1 MFNLFKNLQEKF
13 INLLKEIKLFFSSGK
28 DKAVK
33 VVKKLT
39 VQYLN
44 DPSTPDLKQSVYL
57 PANNFMKLSV
67 NKMTTTGGSVVG
79 TVQWQAENAYINLVN
94 CLNSFQKYFP
104 ANVKRWAATSVL
116 RIFPRAGY
124 DANAYYDRSSLKFFY
139 FNSYVDKKMIYT
151 IESSDIVTH
160 ELGHAILD
168 AIRPDFWSAAAFEV
182 GAFHESFGDLNAL
195 LSVLQYDMVLNK
207 ILQTTGGN
215 LRQNNFV
222 SQLAEQFGTSLGIS
236 FGLRNAFNQVLYEN
250 PATLPV
256 DGDGL
261 TMEVHSFSV
270 VWTGAFY
277 DVFVSIF
284 EKLGKSKANLILA
297 RDIVTKLLFEAIT
310 KVPVSVKFFNSLA
323 KCMIDA
329 DKKFYAGAYSSIL
342 TTVFKK
348 RNILTSSDVSK
359 LQNNI
364 SVQGVQKE
372 NYLFK
377 NNKEIFLTTNHNKEK
392 IKVQLACDSF
402 HCDDKNTLNALAIF
416 DNQEESIKQA
426 EIFVDYLFKKDLV
439 GNKKKHSW
447 FIDKDNE
454 NKLTRSKIQCDS
466 LGFRNNCTIEGQ
478 PEYGKCWKPENN
490 SGCCPYGCPKIEPIE
505 ETVYKSC
512 ATRYSACNNTT
523 VYSSCNN
530 NIIS

>member
-1 MFNLFKNLQEKF
+1 MINLFKNLYEKF
-13 INLLKEIKLFFSSGK
+13 INLFQDIKSFLSSGK
-28 DKAVK
+28 NIPNK
-33 VVKKLT
+33 VIKKLT

-44 DPSTPDLKQSVYL
+44 DPTTPDLKQSVYL
-57 PANNFMKLSV
+57 PANNFMKLTV
-67 NKMTTTGGSVVG
+67 NKMTATGGSIVG

-94 CLNSFQKYFP
+94 CLNSLQKYFP
-104 ANVKRWAATSVL
+104 LSVKRWAATNVL
-116 RIFPRAGY
+116 RVFPRAGY

-139 FNSYVDKKMIYT
+139 FNSDIDRKMIYT
-151 IESSDIVTH
+151 VDSSDIVTH

-168 AIRPDFWSAAAFEV
+168 SIRPDFWDAAAFEV
-182 GAFHESFGDLNAL
+182 GAFHESFGDLVAL
-195 LSVLQYDMVLNK
+195 LNILQYDMVLNK
-207 ILQTTGGN
+207 FLQTTNGN
-215 LRQNNFV
+215 LRQNTFV
-222 SQLAEQFGTSLGIS
+222 SELAEQFGTALGIS

-261 TMEVHSFSV
+261 TMEVHSFST

-284 EKLGKSKANLILA
+284 EKLGNSKANLIKT
-297 RDIVTKLLFEAIT
+297 RDIVTKLLFEAVT
-310 KVPVSVKFFNSLA
+310 KVPTSVSFFNSLA

-329 DKKFYAGAYSSIL
+329 DKKFYAGAYSSTMIA
-342 TTVFKK
+342 VFKN
-348 RNILTSSDVSK
+348 RNILTPSDVTK

-372 NYLFK
+372 NHLFK
-377 NNKEIFLTTNHNKEK
+377 NNKEIFIATSYSKEK

-402 HCDDKNTLNALAIF
+402 HCDDKNTLNALAVF
-416 DNQEESIKQA
+416 DNQEESVKHA
-426 EIFVDYLFKKDLV
+426 ESFLDYLFKKDLI
-439 GNKKKHSW
+439 GNKQKHNW
-447 FIDKDNE
+447 FIDKNNG

-478 PEYGKCWKPENN
+478 PEHGKCWKPKNN
-490 SGCCPYGCPKIEPIE
+490 SGCCPYGCPEIEPIE
-505 ETVYKSC
+505 ENVYKSC

-530 NIIS
+530 IIS

>member
-1 MFNLFKNLQEKF
+1 MISLFKKIYEK
-13 INLLKEIKLFFSSGK
+13 ILNLLQKIMIFNCWKNISARVS
-28 DKAVK
+28 
-33 VVKKLT
+33 KKLT
-39 VQYLN
+39 LQYLN
-44 DPSTPDLKQSVYL
+44 DPATPDLKQNVYL
-57 PANNFMKLSV
+57 PTNNFMKINV
-67 NKMTTTGGSVVG
+67 NKMTTTGGSLLG

-94 CLNSFQKYFP
+94 CLNSLQKYFP
-104 ANVKRWAATSVL
+104 ANVKRWAATSIL
-116 RIFPRAGY
+116 RVFPRAGY

-139 FNSYVDKKMIYT
+139 FNSYVDKKIIYT
-151 IESSDIVTH
+151 VESSDIITH

-168 AIRPDFWSAAAFEV
+168 AIRPDFWDAAAFEI
-182 GAFHESFGDLNAL
+182 GAFHESFGDLNAMI
-195 LSVLQYDMVLNK
+195 SILQYDMVLNK

-222 SQLAEQFGTSLGIS
+222 SELAEQFGTALGIS
-236 FGLRNAFNQVLYEN
+236 FGLRNAFNQMAYQDPN
-250 PATLPV
+250 TLPT

-277 DVFVSIF
+277 DIFVSIF
-284 EKLGKSKANLILA
+284 EKLGNSKANLILA

-310 KVPVSVKFFNSLA
+310 KVPLSITFFNSLA

-342 TTVFKK
+342 ITVFKK
-348 RNILTSSDVSK
+348 RNILTPSDVAK
-359 LQNNI
+359 LQNKI
-364 SVQGVQKE
+364 AIQGIQKE
-372 NYLFK
+372 NHLFK
-377 NNKEIFLTTNHNKEK
+377 NNKEIFIETSHNKEK

-402 HCDDKNTLNALAIF
+402 HCDDKNVLNALAIF

-426 EIFVDYLFKKDLV
+426 EFFVDYLFKKGLV
-439 GNKKKHSW
+439 GTKEKHNW

-478 PEYGKCWKPENN
+478 PEYGKCWKPDNN

-512 ATRYSACNNTT
+512 ATRYSSCNNTT

-530 NIIS
+530 TIS